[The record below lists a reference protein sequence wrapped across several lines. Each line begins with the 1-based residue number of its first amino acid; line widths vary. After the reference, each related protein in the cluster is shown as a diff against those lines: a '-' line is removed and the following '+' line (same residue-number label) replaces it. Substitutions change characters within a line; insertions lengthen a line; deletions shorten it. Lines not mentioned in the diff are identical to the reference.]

1 MVGGTTHQQQQAP
14 QSAHPMTS
22 SSATAHTTT
31 PEEDELVKR
40 NTDCVYFL
48 ASPLTCKKG
57 SECEYRHSDIA
68 RVNPRDCWYWLNG
81 TCLNPKCAFR
91 HPPLDGLLG
100 SDVPAPMGPP
110 VPAPHATPYATPK
123 QGVACIFFQ
132 KGFCLKGH
140 LCPFL
145 HGPSNLVNNKPTQ
158 PGPANPATEPPK
170 MAQQIVTTH
179 KPVEFRPSQGKQ
191 PPFPTRNGVD
201 KKIAPPARVVPPP
214 VMNILPSNKPKRGNV
229 YPGYHASNNE
239 RNVSGK
245 DAEEYSREPSPG
257 FDVLVHDELQDSG
270 RDYDADHVDRDIY
283 REHRDYDHYNERD
296 DHFDIDHVDHL
307 ERRSYPRNDRESESD
322 LRQRISKQQRGS
334 YSGLR
339 SVSNRESHAD
349 PMPRRDNHQ
358 QQHHH
363 RSDQGT
369 LSSRLR
375 GRIKIPGGSI
385 SPTKETNSRVE
396 RETDIE
402 RRHLSRYSPGRPV
415 SLNQTRVR
423 DRISDTKFAGP
434 KRLSELKSVR
444 ISTEHQSN
452 DEQFLGKRKYPKMEE
467 DLSFEGPKSLSE
479 ILKRK
484 RRVNDD
490 NNNSND
496 RVSSVNTEDSKN
508 KKEPEIIHANKEHN
522 SVSVDFEAEN
532 AKDKQVDVD
541 SVNYGA
547 SEVENEGEGGLV
559 DEDALLDE
567 ELEAY
572 DENRD
577 GDYEYEQMDGEED
590 YNLVEGEYVEE
601 EDGDEYGKKESVVY
615 SENNEL

>member
-22 SSATAHTTT
+22 SSATAHTTA

-145 HGPSNLVNNKPTQ
+145 HGPSSLVNNKLTQ
-158 PGPANPATEPPK
+158 PGPANPVTEPPK
-170 MAQQIVTTH
+170 MAQQVTTH
-179 KPVEFRPSQGKQ
+179 KPVEFRHSQGKQ
-191 PPFPTRNGVD
+191 LPLPTRNGVD
-201 KKIAPPARVVPPP
+201 KKIAEPARVVPPP
-214 VMNILPSNKPKRGNV
+214 VMNEPPSNKPNRGNV
-229 YPGYHASNNE
+229 YPGYYASNNE
-239 RNVSGK
+239 RNVIGK

-257 FDVLVHDELQDSG
+257 FDVLVHNELEDSG
-270 RDYDADHVDRDIY
+270 RDYDADHVDRDMHH
-283 REHRDYDHYNERD
+283 EHRDYDHYNERD
-296 DHFDIDHVDHL
+296 GHFDIDHVDHL
-307 ERRSYPRNDRESESD
+307 ERSYPRNDRESESD
-322 LRQRISKQQRGS
+322 LRQRKSKQRRGS
-334 YSGLR
+334 YNGLR

-349 PMPRRDNHQ
+349 SMPRRDNHHHQ
-358 QQHHH
+358 QQH
-363 RSDQGT
+363 RPDQGT

-375 GRIKIPGGSI
+375 GRIKIPGRSM

-444 ISTEHQSN
+444 TSTEHQSN

-484 RRVNDD
+484 RGVNDD
-490 NNNSND
+490 GNNNNND

-508 KKEPEIIHANKEHN
+508 KKESEIIPANKEHN

-532 AKDKQVDVD
+532 AKDKQVDVN

-577 GDYEYEQMDGEED
+577 GDYEYEQMDGDED
-590 YNLVEGEYVEE
+590 YNLDEGEYVEE
-601 EDGDEYGKKESVVY
+601 EDGDEYEKKESESVVY
-615 SENNEL
+615 S